1 MRHDHRIDESNSR
14 REPRCDERGN
24 TCEHVCREKQCPERP
39 GIDAEP
45 QVKPVRGKTL
55 DYEATAER
63 IEREQSRQLQHDTMR
78 SVDARE
84 PREHRSIADLPVRRA
99 CFHRR
104 GGGAEHQGERDAE
117 ERVQDDDGAIAVDG
131 RP

>member
-1 MRHDHRIDESNSR
+1 MRRARKYLRTRSPRKTVSRASWDHA
-14 REPRCDERGN
+14 
-24 TCEHVCREKQCPERP
+24 KPE
-39 GIDAEP
+39 
-45 QVKPVRGKTL
+45 VKPVRGKTL

-84 PREHRSIADLPVRRA
+84 PREHRSIGDLPVGRA
-99 CFHRR
+99 GFHRR